1 MEQLQPK
8 HHHFILGCASVVS
21 ALVILAVG
29 APYIFAQTDTTQ
41 QIIPDTSLTVP
52 QPIPTPSTTPLPTGT
67 PDSTFNPNLPPQPIP
82 QLATPAEGATPPLE
96 QKISAQNV
104 KPAPQLFLDEGEVQ
118 PPQDFIDPREVMN
131 ALRDMTMMR
140 NELKRFSKQLAKSPG
155 STGDVTQVQS
165 LLKNLDEFSQ
175 AIKAAQK
182 GNDNENL
189 REALQEFWQAQ
200 LWDEINKI
208 RAKVELPKELKTIEK
223 ELKRAQKLSTQ
234 ASFQKLGFNLENL
247 KTNLEVMRQAYN
259 EVTTKL
265 QANEYEEAME
275 AMQQF
280 HDNGHPGEITGVIYR
295 LRDLQRFLKK
305 IKDGDVRA
313 QITEILQPVLESFN
327 QGEFRDAR
335 ELMDD
340 AFPQLMQLGQVA
352 LRIQQSRT
360 GNKGLM
366 MEQFGELEEKIRAK
380 LEGLDNDEKG
390 MGSRPQVLTP
400 QSTTQP

>member
-8 HHHFILGCASVVS
+8 HHHFILGCVSVVG
-21 ALVILAVG
+21 ALAILAGG

-41 QIIPDTSLTVP
+41 QIIPDTLLTVP
-52 QPIPTPSTTPLPTGT
+52 QPTPTPTTTPLPTGT

-82 QLATPAEGATPPLE
+82 QLPTPPEGTTPPLE
-96 QKISAQNV
+96 KKIPIQNI

-140 NELKRFSKQLAKSPG
+140 NELKRFSKQLAKLPS

-223 ELKRAQKLSTQ
+223 ELKRTQKLSTQ

-247 KTNLEVMRQAYN
+247 KANLEVMRQAYN
-259 EVTTKL
+259 EVATKL

-280 HDNGHPGEITGVIYR
+280 RDNGHPGEITGVMYR